1 MVFVKVIR
9 NKSYYKR
16 FQVRFRRRRLG
27 SEEQGASK
35 NLLAQEKNKYQTPK
49 HRLIVRFTNKDIC
62 AQIALSRIESDVIVT
77 AAYSHE
83 LPRYGVSV
91 GLTNYAAGYCTGL
104 LLARRLLQKLDL
116 ECMFEGKT
124 IADGEMFSVED
135 IENGPEAFRASIDIG
150 KIRATTGAK
159 VFAVVKGAIDG
170 GISLPYSK
178 KWFPGYD
185 KDSGTFDP
193 AILQEHILGVHIAR
207 YMEHL
212 AREDE
217 RAFSMQFSQYIKN
230 GVTADKV
237 EEMYKQCHAAIRI
250 DPTPKLKTKVS
261 KKSDRKKRNI
271 KKQALENK
279 GDTAC
284 EKRQA
289 WMATVKEGKTEGAM
303 I

>member
-9 NKSYYKR
+9 NKSYFKR
-16 FQVRFRRRRLG
+16 FQVRFRRRRFG
-27 SEEQGASK
+27 SEGQGASK
-35 NLLAQEKNKYQTPK
+35 NLLALGKNKYQTPK

-62 AQIALSRIESDVIVT
+62 AQIALSRIEGDVILT

-104 LLARRLLQKLDL
+104 LLARRVLQKLDL

-124 IADGEMFSVED
+124 VADGEMFSVED
-135 IENGPEAFRASIDIG
+135 VENGPEALRASLDIG
-150 KIRATTGAK
+150 EIRTTTGAK

-170 GISLPYSK
+170 GISLPYSTS
-178 KWFPGYD
+178 WFPGYD

-193 AILQEHILGVHIAR
+193 AVLREHIMGVHIAR
-207 YMEHL
+207 YMERL

-217 RAFSMQFSQYIKN
+217 RAFALQFSQYIKN

-237 EEMYKQCHAAIRI
+237 EEMYRQCHAAIRI
-250 DPTPKLKTKVS
+250 DPTPKFKPKVS
-261 KKSDRKKRNI
+261 KKSERKKQSA
-271 KKQALENK
+271 KKQAQGNR
-279 GDTAC
+279 GDAAC
-284 EKRQA
+284 ERRKD
-289 WMATVKEGKTEGAM
+289 WMAAVRQGKAEGAM